1 MSYVTMT
8 VTQLKANQTL
18 IQTREFTAHLSYGV
32 PQVVVFHGGSQLENT
47 VLHNNA
53 YYSNTTNKH
62 KRAYMRTLCTESYT
76 FIPATPAEITEVTG
90 LETPKSSDVAYA

>member
-1 MSYVTMT
+1 MRI
-8 VTQLKANQTL
+8 TQLKSNQSL
-18 IQTREFTAHLSYGV
+18 VQTSDYTAHLSYGV
-32 PQVVVFHGGSQLENT
+32 PQVVVFHGGSALENT

-62 KRAYMRTLCTESYT
+62 KRAYMKTLCTESYT

-90 LETPKSSDVAYA
+90 LETPQPTEVI

>member
-1 MSYVTMT
+1 MSHVSLT
-8 VTQLKANQTL
+8 VTQLKANQSL

-32 PQVVVFHGGSQLENT
+32 PQVIVWHSNSEFGDT

-62 KRAYMRTLCTESYT
+62 KRAYMKTLCTESYT
-76 FIPATPAEITEVTG
+76 FIPATPAEIEEVTG
-90 LETPKSSDVAYA
+90 VETPATVQEI

>member
-1 MSYVTMT
+1 MSHVSLT
-8 VTQLKANQTL
+8 VTQLKANQSL

-32 PQVVVFHGGSQLENT
+32 PQVIVWHSNSEFGDT

-62 KRAYMRTLCTESYT
+62 KRAYMKTLCIESYT
-76 FIPATPAEITEVTG
+76 FIPATPAEITEITG
-90 LETPKSSDVAYA
+90 LETPQPEEVI

>member
-1 MSYVTMT
+1 MRI
-8 VTQLKANQTL
+8 TQLKSNQSL
-18 IQTREFTAHLSYGV
+18 VQTSDFTAHLSYGV
-32 PQVVVFHGGSQLENT
+32 PQVVVFHGGSALENT

-62 KRAYMRTLCTESYT
+62 KRAYMKTLCTESYT

-90 LETPKSSDVAYA
+90 LETPQPTEVI

>member
-1 MSYVTMT
+1 MRI
-8 VTQLKANQTL
+8 TQLKSNQSL
-18 IQTREFTAHLSYGV
+18 VQTSDYTAHLSYGV
-32 PQVVVFHGGSQLENT
+32 PQVIVFHRGSALENT

-62 KRAYMRTLCTESYT
+62 KNAYMRTLCNESYT

-90 LETPKSSDVAYA
+90 LETPQPAEVI